1 MGSVKFSSTKFSL
14 VVSRRIAVP
23 QHRQNFRLDRSHD
36 QTTLQIILTW
46 AGPSCDHEGKGS
58 RSEAPGVSLNNN
70 NILLLLRVKLN
81 EGKGSRSEA
90 AHLHFEPADDLRL
103 RYA

>member
-1 MGSVKFSSTKFSL
+1 MLVSVLLIPKFSSIRFSL
-14 VVSRRIAVP
+14 VVSRRIAIP
-23 QHRQNFRLDRSHD
+23 QHRQNFRLDRSRYE
-36 QTTLQIILTW
+36 TTDQIILTW
-46 AGPSCDHEGKGS
+46 AGPSCDH
-58 RSEAPGVSLNNN
+58 
-70 NILLLLRVKLN
+70 

>member
-1 MGSVKFSSTKFSL
+1 MLVSVLLIPKFSSTKFSL
-14 VVSRRIAVP
+14 VVSRRIAIP
-23 QHRQNFRLDRSHD
+23 QHRQNFRLDRSRYE
-36 QTTLQIILTW
+36 TTGQIILTW
-46 AGPSCDHEGKGS
+46 AGPSCDH
-58 RSEAPGVSLNNN
+58 
-70 NILLLLRVKLN
+70 

>member
-1 MGSVKFSSTKFSL
+1 MLVSVLLIPKFSHDEFSSTKFSL
-14 VVSRRIAVP
+14 VVSRRIAIP
-23 QHRQNFRLDRSHD
+23 QHRQNFRLDRSRYE
-36 QTTLQIILTW
+36 TTGQIILTW
-46 AGPSCDHEGKGS
+46 AGPSCDH
-58 RSEAPGVSLNNN
+58 
-70 NILLLLRVKLN
+70 

>member
-1 MGSVKFSSTKFSL
+1 MLVSVLLILKYLKLGVLSTKFKSSL
-14 VVSRRIAVP
+14 VVSLRIVAIP
-23 QHRQNFRLDRSHD
+23 QHRQNFRLDRSRYE
-36 QTTLQIILTW
+36 TTGQIILTW
-46 AGPSCDHEGKGS
+46 AGPSCDH
-58 RSEAPGVSLNNN
+58 
-70 NILLLLRVKLN
+70 